1 MTAVTPVQPGVIEP
15 LRTDRTIARD
25 LVHRTALEEV
35 FLTDFQNTDGGF
47 AAAARLPRSH
57 PYYCDHT
64 AHPAAHDPIAVFECV
79 RQMLLCA
86 MHLHHGVAGD
96 TRSVTAS
103 CELEIT
109 EPRALSVA
117 DGGYELTLLGS
128 VVEAKERDGA
138 TTRVVHEVDVLL
150 GATRIGRV
158 RVDTALKQ
166 PESYQRLRMRSRVTP
181 PPLSVDLVAR
191 EPVSRVAPY
200 LVGRQQ
206 AANVLL
212 IEPKIDGSA
221 LTARLRVPVSHPGM
235 FDHPHD
241 HVPGP
246 VLMEAARQA
255 GHLLQVELFGLSPA
269 KTMPVE
275 LRAAY
280 ERFTELDS
288 EILIRASFANLVGP
302 GQPLYVHFRQD
313 GELVADMRLRMGSTV
328 GHGN

>member
-1 MTAVTPVQPGVIEP
+1 MTTFVPPTVLEP

-25 LVHRTALEEV
+25 LVHRIALEEV
-35 FLTDFQNTDGGF
+35 FLTDFQNTGDGF

-57 PYYCDHT
+57 PYYCEHT
-64 AHPAAHDPIAVFECV
+64 AHPSAHDPIAVFECV

-86 MHLHHGVAGD
+86 MHLHHGVTAD
-96 TRSVTAS
+96 TKSVTAS

-109 EPRALSVA
+109 DPRALAVA
-117 DGGYELTLLGS
+117 EGGYELTLLGR
-128 VVEAKERDGA
+128 VVDAKEREGVA
-138 TTRVVHEVDVLL
+138 VRVVHEVDVLL
-150 GATRIGRV
+150 GTTRIGRV

-181 PPLSVDLVAR
+181 PSLSVDLVAQ

-206 AANVLL
+206 TANVLL
-212 IEPKIDGSA
+212 IEPEINGSV
-221 LTARLRVPVSHPGM
+221 LTASLRVPVSHPGM

-269 KTMPVE
+269 KTTPVE

-288 EILIRASFANLVGP
+288 EILIRASFANQVGP
-302 GQPLYVHFRQD
+302 GQPIYVHFRQD
-313 GELVADMRLRMGSTV
+313 GDIVADMRLRMGSTV
-328 GHGN
+328 GHGT